1 VHSGTAAIDLYATLG
16 VPATASAEEI
26 VAAFHIHA
34 KELHPDRH
42 PGDADVAERFKALTH
57 AYNVLARPA
66 TRTDYDRRRA
76 RREAPI
82 PPVSPEPPAHTPVF
96 RTPGRARAA
105 IFGGALLIVAG
116 IAAGFVLAGSDTGDS
131 AKTITLWIVVVKL
144 VVCGALLGGFGAWRL
159 GRLRTVT
166 AR

>member
-1 VHSGTAAIDLYATLG
+1 MRR
-16 VPATASAEEI
+16 ATAHDL
-26 VAAFHIHA
+26 VDV
-34 KELHPDRH
+34 ELDELLGLIDDPDA
-42 PGDADVAERFKALTH
+42 GDADVAERFKSLTH

-144 VVCGALLGGFGAWRL
+144 VVCGALLGGFGAWRW